1 MGIIPG
7 VGFWEPYL
15 LKVSRKYLNI
25 GVVIACFDDV
35 DIGFEDMTLATYGL
49 VREVNSFIFEVISS
63 DADVRTV
70 SRCPGVGRLL
80 KTEYVFAFNSYGL
93 ANIPRGVM
101 AGFAVKVLAISGPTD
116 MSHPPMFNLPPMPT
130 TLGDNSF
137 KFKLNADRLI
147 GIKNLLRHDKL
158 KSERLF
164 GSLDIM
170 DSQKAKASMSSLLLK
185 SQLGMVMLQPQN
197 LTMLVQLIH
206 QRHFVQVSD
215 ASKTVAGL
223 HFMHFEV
230 PNTKPL
236 YHKRILDCATS
247 FVAVLRQIAGGDSD
261 RFWADMFAP
270 FL

>member
-1 MGIIPG
+1 
-7 VGFWEPYL
+7 
-15 LKVSRKYLNI
+15 
-25 GVVIACFDDV
+25 
-35 DIGFEDMTLATYGL
+35 
-49 VREVNSFIFEVISS
+49 
-63 DADVRTV
+63 
-70 SRCPGVGRLL
+70 
-80 KTEYVFAFNSYGL
+80 
-93 ANIPRGVM
+93 
-101 AGFAVKVLAISGPTD
+101 
-116 MSHPPMFNLPPMPT
+116 
-130 TLGDNSF
+130 
-137 KFKLNADRLI
+137 
-147 GIKNLLRHDKL
+147 
-158 KSERLF
+158 
-164 GSLDIM
+164 
-170 DSQKAKASMSSLLLK
+170 MSSLLLK

-270 FL
+270 FLELLSARDDICMEKMMPQLVLETCSEALVNWSLMMTAEENRWITNEQLMLKGRDALYIDMDMLDRRATREHRVA